1 MSSFLTSQILFYL
14 AIAVVFFIPGFLLLK
29 ALRFSE
35 HFSSLE
41 FFIVSFA
48 ASIGITDFLMIILGR
63 SGLGITRMSLLFS
76 MTILSAS
83 CAGIILYGRKKN
95 QKIQK
100 SKDDN
105 FSKRS
110 LIAVLLLIFLT
121 IFIKTLYLGDSIAPT
136 STDLGHH
143 MYWSKQIAVTGELP
157 IYEKTNIQEDF
168 TISQPETMADFII
181 GEHLLFAAIAII
193 SGVNFVSAFPSL
205 ILLLIHVMSV
215 LAVFILVRETFKKS
229 ENRDAIAMTALFLIG
244 PLYALASPQAKYV
257 SGGVIGNIIGN
268 FFIPLSI
275 FLFVKAFSEKKPKIL
290 ALAIFSMLTLAYT
303 HHLSTFI
310 FLFVSLFTMIA
321 FIMLNCKTLWQD
333 MKDVLKM
340 FISPEVISMLIL
352 GIISVFFLYVPTYM
366 NKEAVD
372 VAVGTPIKS
381 TRIGLTME
389 QLRVTAGEARFV
401 FAFLGIILL
410 LFARHLGKYNQA
422 FMVGWLAAIMMMSL
436 KPQWLFVDIPTNR
449 IASYVVFPTAA
460 ISAFML
466 VSVFH
471 AIKDSERSKG
481 YLKNSFLL
489 VTFFAFLVFISVDG
503 MRDNSHTLNP
513 DPMKTIKR
521 SGETY
526 AASQYLSRH
535 VSESDMVLKDHN
547 YLSGDSWIKLFFMR
561 GYSYPLSR
569 GYFKRYED
577 ELKPRE
583 QCTNLMISLPKS
595 DGADKCYEGTKTNFI
610 MVNPNNDGA
619 QFKRIKNFWQIYSSD
634 ETAVFYKNS

>member
-29 ALRFSE
+29 TLRFSE